1 MQCGQLGHFTRD
13 CRQQGNDWGGGGGGM
28 PGSIVTPTASSRSKL
43 HHSGSDKNRSSC
55 RTHCKGGI
63 WRNGDCHDVGL
74 GVLNFTH
81 LERCA
86 VTCSWS
92 YEGVIHFHTA
102 AQDSL
107 RRASSGTEFCMQL
120 DRLMLKH
127 NFVVVYRLVVRIIFK
142 VDFLQQNG
150 LAVDFATKA
159 VTVRSSSKLNTA
171 LGHGSSLPRM
181 HYLPGNEASS
191 FKEIALDEHASG
203 PTLAIGCSGH
213 SESSPVHCKTNSTC
227 WLHKVILRNGQKP
240 FSCRIRLPHES
251 LQSLSRFFLCVWIC
265 SMSCTLIKAR
275 SLKVLL

>member
-1 MQCGQLGHFTRD
+1 
-13 CRQQGNDWGGGGGGM
+13 M
-28 PGSIVTPTASSRSKL
+28 PGSIVTPTASSRTKL

-55 RTHCKGGI
+55 RTHHKGGI

-92 YEGVIHFHTA
+92 YEGVLHFHTT
-102 AQDSL
+102 AQDCL
-107 RRASSGTEFCMQL
+107 RRVSSGTEFCMQL
-120 DRLMLKH
+120 DQLMLKH
-127 NFVVVYRLVVRIIFK
+127 NFVVVERLVVQIIFK

-159 VTVRSSSKLNTA
+159 VTVCSSSKLNTA
-171 LGHGSSLPRM
+171 LGHRSSLPRM

-191 FKEIALDEHASG
+191 FKESALDEHASG

-213 SESSPVHCKTNSTC
+213 SETSPVHCKQSVPAGC
-227 WLHKVILRNGQKP
+227 
-240 FSCRIRLPHES
+240 IRLFYEMTEA
-251 LQSLSRFFLCVWIC
+251 I
-265 SMSCTLIKAR
+265 
-275 SLKVLL
+275 LLPDQTAPRITAELVKIFSVSGYAVGPAL